1 MREELRKEGNLCV
14 HGGKSY
20 CLVDLEAEDEQ
31 EPCCFIGE
39 PPFVVRICES
49 FSLGPL
55 SFLERNPSG
64 V

>member
-1 MREELRKEGNLCV
+1 MKGTFVCM
-14 HGGKSY
+14 GKSY
-20 CLVDLEAEDEQ
+20 CLMDLEAEDEQ
-31 EPCCFIGE
+31 EPCCFVGE
-39 PPFVVRICES
+39 PPLVVRICES